1 MLNRERG
8 NGVEKQAGGAQAKVH
23 ASAAVSCWWRRV
35 CGRPSGLFLVPESML
50 AVPSDLRRY
59 RPEQRLVTR
68 TAPEALML

>member
-1 MLNRERG
+1 M
-8 NGVEKQAGGAQAKVH
+8 EKQAGSAQAEVH

-35 CGRPSGLFLVPESML
+35 CGRPSGLFLVPEPIL
-50 AVPSDLRRY
+50 AVPGDLRGY